1 MLVPIGLFVHF
12 IAHCGS
18 GPLQMKSIQD
28 QYFDLLNDLRNK
40 KEELADT
47 ETSNL
52 DNIIAKTNTLFTD
65 ITNSAELKLDA
76 KISAE
81 AVNLSSLTF
90 EKKLRNRKV
99 TTMSFINNLNKGLK
113 KDIGD
118 EQCAERYNR
127 KMHILFGSL
136 EQRFYGITFK
146 HHYGLAVHDRLR
158 RKREMKVEEQDR
170 KSTIIEHKKIKDDN
184 FAHKIDKIT
193 DAIGN
198 QKIDYYR
205 LVINPDS
212 FTKTIEN
219 IFYLSFAIK
228 LKKVKFCFENGRILI
243 AKTDGEQE
251 QGEKE
256 VNHFISSIDYVE
268 YKRIIHNLNI
278 DKPFL
283 Q

>member
-1 MLVPIGLFVHF
+1 
-12 IAHCGS
+12 
-18 GPLQMKSIQD
+18 MKSIQD

-47 ETSNL
+47 DTSNL

-65 ITNSAELKLDA
+65 ITTSAELKLDA

-113 KDIGD
+113 KNIGD

-146 HHYGLAVHDRLR
+146 HHYGLAVNDRLR
-158 RKREMKVEEQDR
+158 RKREAKVEEQDR
-170 KSTIIEHKKIKDDN
+170 KSTKIEHKRIKDDN

-212 FTKTIEN
+212 FTRTIEN

-228 LKKVKFCFENGRILI
+228 LKKVKFCFENRRILI